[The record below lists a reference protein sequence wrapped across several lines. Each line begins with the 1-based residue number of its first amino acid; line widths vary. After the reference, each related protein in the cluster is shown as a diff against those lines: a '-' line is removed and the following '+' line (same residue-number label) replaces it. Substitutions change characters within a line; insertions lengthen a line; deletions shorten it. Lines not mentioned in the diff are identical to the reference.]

1 MKVVIM
7 AGGKGTRISSV
18 ASDIPKPMIKI
29 EGTPVLEREIE
40 CLKEQG
46 FDDILI
52 TVSHLGNIIM
62 DYFGDGSG
70 NSPVTGQPFGVHI
83 EYYFEREPLGNAGA
97 LFKIK
102 DKLTE
107 DFLLLNADAMFD
119 VDFNRFVEYHKQH
132 DGLVTLFTHP
142 NSHPYDSGLIIADK
156 NGAVEKWL
164 AKEDERPL
172 YYRNRVNAGLHVINP
187 EVLAL
192 FGIDA
197 EAVGKIGGDGKSV
210 KVDLDRQLLKPLA
223 GTGKMFCYD
232 SPEYVKDM
240 GTPDRYYSVCA
251 DYREGRVT
259 GKNLKNKQKAILAK
273 VVTKKKDIYLV
284 IAGDG
289 DFFND
294 VKSLSAGMGLNDNI
308 VFLGY
313 RNDPQNVI
321 QQVDS
326 VALCSYT
333 EGLPLTPIE
342 AFAHGKPMI
351 ATPVGGTVEIV
362 KNEINGVIVSPGNI
376 DEIAS
381 SILDL
386 ACDKEKYL
394 KLARNAEK
402 CYYEEFSYEIFE
414 SQVLS
419 LYENL

>member
-1 MKVVIM
+1 MELNKKNVLFLTRTMKLGGTENVILQLCEILKPQVNKIVVCSC
-7 AGGKGTRISSV
+7 GGVNVEKLQKMGIKHYMIPDIEEKSLKTFLTTYKVIS
-18 ASDIPKPMIKI
+18 KI
-29 EGTPVLEREIE
+29 VK
-40 CLKEQG
+40 KES
-46 FDDILI
+46 I
-52 TVSHLGNIIM
+52 TVIHTHHRMAAFYAQIIKYRYRVPVICSVHGEFY
-62 DYFGDGSG
+62 DKKLLTKVAYGHSQIVACGEKVRENLVDWFG
-70 NSPVTGQPFGVHI
+70 
-83 EYYFEREPLGNAGA
+83 L
-97 LFKIK
+97 KK
-102 DKLTE
+102 DRVVVLR
-107 DFLLLNADAMFD
+107 N
-119 VDFNRFVEYHKQH
+119 
-132 DGLVTLFTHP
+132 
-142 NSHPYDSGLIIADK
+142 
-156 NGAVEKWL
+156 AVEK
-164 AKEDERPL
+164 DER
-172 YYRNRVNAGLHVINP
+172 YNP
-187 EVLAL
+187 IKEIEKLRSENFNCFIVGYVGRISREKGVDAL
-192 FGIDA
+192 VRA
-197 EAVGKIGGDGKSV
+197 
-210 KVDLDRQLLKPLA
+210 
-223 GTGKMFCYD
+223 
-232 SPEYVKDM
+232 
-240 GTPDRYYSVCA
+240 
-251 DYREGRVT
+251 
-259 GKNLKNKQKAILAK
+259 LAK

>member
-1 MKVVIM
+1 M
-7 AGGKGTRISSV
+7 
-18 ASDIPKPMIKI
+18 
-29 EGTPVLEREIE
+29 
-40 CLKEQG
+40 
-46 FDDILI
+46 
-52 TVSHLGNIIM
+52 
-62 DYFGDGSG
+62 
-70 NSPVTGQPFGVHI
+70 
-83 EYYFEREPLGNAGA
+83 
-97 LFKIK
+97 
-102 DKLTE
+102 
-107 DFLLLNADAMFD
+107 
-119 VDFNRFVEYHKQH
+119 
-132 DGLVTLFTHP
+132 
-142 NSHPYDSGLIIADK
+142 
-156 NGAVEKWL
+156 
-164 AKEDERPL
+164 
-172 YYRNRVNAGLHVINP
+172 
-187 EVLAL
+187 
-192 FGIDA
+192 
-197 EAVGKIGGDGKSV
+197 
-210 KVDLDRQLLKPLA
+210 
-223 GTGKMFCYD
+223 
-232 SPEYVKDM
+232 
-240 GTPDRYYSVCA
+240 
-251 DYREGRVT
+251 
-259 GKNLKNKQKAILAK
+259 
-273 VVTKKKDIYLV
+273 V

-381 SILDL
+381 SNLDL